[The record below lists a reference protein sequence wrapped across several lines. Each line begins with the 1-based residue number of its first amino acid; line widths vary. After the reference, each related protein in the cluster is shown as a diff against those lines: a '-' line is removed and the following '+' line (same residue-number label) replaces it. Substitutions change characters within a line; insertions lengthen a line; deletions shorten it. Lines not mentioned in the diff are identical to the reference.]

1 MKLKMAKNSLFAIL
15 LRSPWWISFVI
26 AIAIVAACSALLPK
40 EIWPFAA
47 LGAVPIFII
56 GCMAAWRQLK
66 APSGAKV
73 EAIRAEAAA
82 MSWKQFST
90 ALEAA
95 WKNEGQNVQH
105 IADRVVDLRLEK
117 SGTITLVSAR
127 RWKAATH
134 GVESLKEL
142 DDAVTRLKAQYGV
155 YVVLQGS
162 LSDTARAYAT
172 EHGLLLLE
180 GDALAAMLLKSKPRN
195 T

>member
-1 MKLKMAKNSLFAIL
+1 MAKNSLFAIL